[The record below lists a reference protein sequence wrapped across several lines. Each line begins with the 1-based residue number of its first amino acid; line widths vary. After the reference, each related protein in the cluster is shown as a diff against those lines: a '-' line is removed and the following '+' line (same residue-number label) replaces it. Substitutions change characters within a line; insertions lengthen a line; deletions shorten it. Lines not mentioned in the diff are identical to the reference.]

1 MILPL
6 SIMLSFPS
14 LPHDWQ
20 QSMHKALKPTSS
32 TSTTAREAVNIR
44 LLADSMPSVFTAVNK
59 GADYMR

>member
-1 MILPL
+1 
-6 SIMLSFPS
+6 MLSFPS